1 MKLAKPLLLI
11 LAGTVA
17 MLLAPHARAARIP
30 FPNESVSYE
39 LDHETLMAFLQRLFD
54 DLSIPVTISH
64 AVQQEPGTL
73 NGPRKG
79 TAADVFKSIA
89 DSNGLIGYFD
99 GSVVHIYKTRELSK
113 RYFQIDPERA
123 NAFREATVGFGL
135 TDANDSV
142 QIKDDTGSV
151 SASGTPR
158 FLDQLHQLSTAFAPK
173 FSATP
178 PGARADALRMTLRF
192 FPLKYAW
199 AADTTFSVGEQRTV
213 VPGVATILRQLVSP
227 TDSPTLGGG
236 SSSGSGALSGLRGK
250 GLAALGDRLAQASGS
265 VPNASSPI
273 SAQSPLSEYPAGAS
287 SNSPPPQGGPADPA
301 GTGAPNEAAAQ
312 QGPSSFAVA
321 LNGAQTPR
329 IVADPHRNAVIIRDL
344 PERMALYEDL
354 IKQLDVESE
363 IIQLDATVI
372 DIDTT
377 KARQLGIN
385 WAYQHGNTG
394 VSFAGGISPLDAAG
408 NIAGLQVNSI
418 ISNTSSFVA
427 NINALEQE
435 GVTNIVQKP
444 QVVTLNDVEAV
455 IESTQSLY
463 VPVSGAFDEDLYGVV
478 AGTTLRVTPH
488 LIDDNGRRRIRLL
501 VSVEDG
507 SLQMN
512 TQGTSATT
520 GQTTTTTQAVP
531 LVTRN
536 AVNTQAIIDTG
547 QGLLLGGLV
556 RHQETRTTNKI
567 PLLGDIPLLGHLFR
581 SDSVSR
587 ENTER
592 LFLISPKVVM
602 ASVATTSAP

>member
-1 MKLAKPLLLI
+1 MTFRSFLSARCEAEMARYGSFLLL
-11 LAGTVA
+11 AV
-17 MLLAPHARAARIP
+17 MLLLNPVAQAARIP
-30 FPNESVSYE
+30 FPNRNVNYD
-39 LDHETLMAFLQRLFD
+39 LDHQTLKGFLQKLFD
-54 DLSIPVTISH
+54 DLSMPVVVSR

-73 NGPRKG
+73 NGPRQG
-79 TAADVFKSIA
+79 TAAEVFKSIA
-89 DSNGLIGYFD
+89 ESNGLLGYFD
-99 GSVVHIYKTRELSK
+99 GATVYVYKSRELSK
-113 RYFQIDPERA
+113 RYFQIDPERV

-135 TDANDSV
+135 TDALDSM

-151 SASGTPR
+151 TASGTPR
-158 FLDQLHQLSTAFAPK
+158 FLEQLSQLSSAFAPEV
-173 FSATP
+173 SQSRP
-178 PGARADALRMTLRF
+178 PDQPEAARMTLRF

-199 AADTTFSVGEQRTV
+199 AADTTFSVGEQRTT
-213 VPGVATILRQLVSP
+213 VPGVATILRQLVNP
-227 TDSPTLGGG
+227 TDAPTLGSTTGTD
-236 SSSGSGALSGLRGK
+236 SSAINGLRGK
-250 GLAALGDRLAQASGS
+250 GLAALGERLAYTGTTHATGGSEANPATNPNPQANTPQGTA
-265 VPNASSPI
+265 PG
-273 SAQSPLSEYPAGAS
+273 QPAGAPS
-287 SNSPPPQGGPADPA
+287 TFATFS
-301 GTGAPNEAAAQ
+301 GA
-312 QGPSSFAVA
+312 
-321 LNGAQTPR
+321 LGAK

-344 PERMALYEDL
+344 PERMSVYEDL
-354 IKQLDVESE
+354 IRQLDVESE

-385 WAYQHGNTG
+385 WSYQHGNTN
-394 VSFAGGISPLDAAG
+394 VSFAGGIQPLDAAG

-418 ISNTSSFVA
+418 ISNTATFVA

-455 IESTQSLY
+455 IESTQSVY

-478 AGTTLRVTPH
+478 AGTVLRVTPH
-488 LIDDNGRRRIRLL
+488 LIDDNGHRRIRLL

-507 SLQMN
+507 SLQLN
-512 TQGTSATT
+512 SQTTSTTTSQATT
-520 GQTTTTTQAVP
+520 TQQAVP

-536 AVNTQAIIDTG
+536 AVNTQAIIEAG

-567 PLLGDIPLLGHLFR
+567 PILGSIPLLGHLFR

-592 LFLISPKVVM
+592 LFLISPKVIM
-602 ASVATTSAP
+602 ASAATMPAP

>member
-1 MKLAKPLLLI
+1 
-11 LAGTVA
+11 
-17 MLLAPHARAARIP
+17 
-30 FPNESVSYE
+30 
-39 LDHETLMAFLQRLFD
+39 
-54 DLSIPVTISH
+54 
-64 AVQQEPGTL
+64 
-73 NGPRKG
+73 
-79 TAADVFKSIA
+79 
-89 DSNGLIGYFD
+89 
-99 GSVVHIYKTRELSK
+99 
-113 RYFQIDPERA
+113 
-123 NAFREATVGFGL
+123 
-135 TDANDSV
+135 
-142 QIKDDTGSV
+142 
-151 SASGTPR
+151 
-158 FLDQLHQLSTAFAPK
+158 
-173 FSATP
+173 
-178 PGARADALRMTLRF
+178 MTLRF

-265 VPNASSPI
+265 VPNASSPM